1 MPYCHRCQQPFASKQ
16 RLQYHLNRKYPC
28 QKIIMEP
35 KDFIKEHE
43 KLAKVLQSAK
53 GPGVKEEYKEQKKEL
68 EEVKGKYGPK
78 FNVEKGI
85 SLSLDPNTGNSTVI
99 LGSSK
104 AGKSTV
110 LMHLYKKYYEDTI
123 SILFSD
129 NPQIKLYKDPKL
141 IKSFHFIP
149 QVIRDFH
156 QINRKT
162 KNKYDFTV
170 LLDDIVNEKEDEMLR
185 RLILSFRNSNISS
198 IVSLQSPTLL
208 NKSNRAS
215 VNNIL
220 FFRFN
225 TDEMI
230 EQTIKFYLSSHLP
243 GRMDDK
249 IRQYKEMTKDHQ
261 FIYLNPRDNKI
272 SVHKISI

>member
-1 MPYCHRCQQPFASKQ
+1 MPYCHRCQQPFASNQ
-16 RLQYHLNRKYPC
+16 RLQYHLNRQYPC
-28 QKIIMEP
+28 KKIIMDP

-43 KLAKVLQSAK
+43 KLANVLTTAK
-53 GPGVKEEYKEQKKEL
+53 GPGVKSELREQKKEL
-68 EEVKGKYGPK
+68 EEVKEKYGPK
-78 FNVEKGI
+78 YEVKKGI
-85 SLSLDPNTGNSTVI
+85 SLKLDANTGNSTVI

-110 LMHLYKKYYEDTI
+110 LMYLYRKYYTNAI
-123 SILFSD
+123 SVLFSD
-129 NPQIKLYKDPKL
+129 NPQIGMYKDSKL
-141 IKSFHFIP
+141 IKSFNFIP
-149 QVIRDFH
+149 QIIRDFH

-162 KNKYDFTV
+162 KNKYDFTI

-230 EQTIKFYLSSHLP
+230 EQTIKFYLSSHLS